1 MTILDSQSGRTR
13 IRSTRLAALV
23 GGIAVAASMTFGTA
37 VGPASAETAAE
48 FLASR
53 CANYIANPQPY
64 EAARSHCDGADLSG
78 VDLSGMDLSWAFLTE
93 ANLTDTDL
101 TGADLHGAYMADANL
116 TNATLTGANLDSS
129 YLGQA
134 NLTGANLADA
144 NLTDADLTDAN
155 LTDAD
160 LTDANLTDANLT
172 EANLTGA
179 NLTGANLT
187 YTQLGG
193 STLMPADITVD
204 VMDPGWSYDGADV
217 TWATPS
223 MPSGV
228 QFGPCNYS
236 SGTKFP
242 TGLTVV
248 TCAVTTSYPS
258 NGNSNGYFA
267 VDVIAGPNWGEPP
280 VTGSLGSLNSFF
292 GS

>member
-1 MTILDSQSGRTR
+1 MTTLDSRSGWTR
-13 IRSTRLAALV
+13 LGSARLAALV
-23 GGIAVAASMTFGTA
+23 GGITLAASMTFGTA

-78 VDLSGMDLSWAFLTE
+78 VDLSGVDLSWAFLTE
-93 ANLTDTDL
+93 ANLADTDL
-101 TGADLHGAYMADANL
+101 TGTDLHGAYMADANL
-116 TNATLTGANLDSS
+116 ANATLTGANMDSA

-134 NLTGANLADA
+134 NLTGANL
-144 NLTDADLTDAN
+144 TDAN

-160 LTDANLTDANLT
+160 LTSANLTDADLTGANLT
-172 EANLTGA
+172 EANLTRANLTGA

-187 YTQLGG
+187 DLNLTG
-193 STLMPADITVD
+193 SALVPADITVD
-204 VMDPGWSYDGADV
+204 VMDAGWSYDGAYV

-223 MPSGV
+223 MPTGV
-228 QFGPCNYS
+228 EFGACDYP

-242 TGLTVV
+242 TELTVV
-248 TCAVTTSYPS
+248 KCDVATSSSGSY
-258 NGNSNGYFA
+258 GYFT
-267 VDVIAGPNWGEPP
+267 VYVIPGPNWGEPP

>member
-1 MTILDSQSGRTR
+1 MTTLDSRSGWTR
-13 IRSTRLAALV
+13 LGSARLAALV
-23 GGIAVAASMTFGTA
+23 GGITLAASMTFGTA

-78 VDLSGMDLSWAFLTE
+78 VDLSGVDLSWAFLTE

-101 TGADLHGAYMADANL
+101 TGTDLHGAYMADANL
-116 TNATLTGANLDSS
+116 ANATLTGANLTE
-129 YLGQA
+129 A
-134 NLTGANLADA
+134 NLTR
-144 NLTDADLTDAN
+144 
-155 LTDAD
+155 
-160 LTDANLTDANLT
+160 
-172 EANLTGA
+172 ANLTGA

-187 YTQLGG
+187 DLNLTG
-193 STLMPADITVD
+193 SALVPADITVD
-204 VMDPGWSYDGADV
+204 VMDAGWSYDGAYV

-223 MPSGV
+223 MPTGV
-228 QFGPCNYS
+228 EFGACDYP

-242 TGLTVV
+242 TELTVV
-248 TCAVTTSYPS
+248 KCDVATSSSGSY
-258 NGNSNGYFA
+258 GYFT
-267 VDVIAGPNWGEPP
+267 VYVIPGPNWGEPP

>member
-1 MTILDSQSGRTR
+1 MTTLDSRSGWTR
-13 IRSTRLAALV
+13 LGSARLAALV
-23 GGIAVAASMTFGTA
+23 GGITLAASMTFGTA

-78 VDLSGMDLSWAFLTE
+78 VDLSGVDLSWAFLTE
-93 ANLTDTDL
+93 ANL
-101 TGADLHGAYMADANL
+101 A
-116 TNATLTGANLDSS
+116 NATLTGANMDSA

-134 NLTGANLADA
+134 NLTGANL
-144 NLTDADLTDAN
+144 TDAN

-160 LTDANLTDANLT
+160 LTSANLTDANLT
-172 EANLTGA
+172 RLTGA

-187 YTQLGG
+187 DLNLTG
-193 STLMPADITVD
+193 SALVPADITVD
-204 VMDPGWSYDGADV
+204 VMDAGWSYDGAYV

-223 MPSGV
+223 MPTGV
-228 QFGPCNYS
+228 EFGACDYP

-242 TGLTVV
+242 TELTVV
-248 TCAVTTSYPS
+248 KCDVATSSSGSY
-258 NGNSNGYFA
+258 GYFT
-267 VDVIAGPNWGEPP
+267 VYVIPGPNWGEPP